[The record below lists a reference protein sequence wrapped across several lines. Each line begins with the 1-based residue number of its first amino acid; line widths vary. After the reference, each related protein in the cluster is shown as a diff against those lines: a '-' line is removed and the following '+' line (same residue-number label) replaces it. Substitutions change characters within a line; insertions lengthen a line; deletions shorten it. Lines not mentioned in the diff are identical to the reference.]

1 MGVHESL
8 SAPAPSADLAAPV
21 PFQLAAAAAVPAPL
35 LAPETPVRGPPA
47 RPAPASA
54 GSAVRL
60 LLHHSHC
67 KLLLLCQLLLQLRDC
82 GVGAAIDPVEQS
94 VLEILP
100 KR

>member
-1 MGVHESL
+1 MLGVHESL

-35 LAPETPVRGPPA
+35 LAPETCGPPA
-47 RPAPASA
+47 RPARASA
-54 GSAVRL
+54 RSAVRL

-67 KLLLLCQLLLQLRDC
+67 KLLLLCQLLIQLRDC